1 ILSYNTTKHNTSLS
15 LLIQPN
21 PVTHGATYKVGGVLK
36 DTVTGTT
43 LSSKT
48 ILFKA
53 DNHITIASATTD
65 SSGKYLVSALT
76 APSAGSYRIQDKFNG
91 DSFYNSGTSQMKTL
105 TVS

>member
-53 DNHITIASATTD
+53 DTHITIASATTD

-76 APSAGSYRIQDKFNG
+76 APSAGSYRIQTMFNG
-91 DSFYNSGTSQMKTL
+91 DDSYNFAFSAKQTL